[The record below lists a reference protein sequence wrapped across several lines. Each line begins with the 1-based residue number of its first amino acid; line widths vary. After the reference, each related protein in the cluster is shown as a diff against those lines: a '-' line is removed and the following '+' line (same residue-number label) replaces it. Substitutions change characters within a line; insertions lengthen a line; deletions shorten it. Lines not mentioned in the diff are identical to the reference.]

1 MLIEKVK
8 AVVELMNKPKKEA
21 SPIQIAAAVMEVMA
35 LIENGE
41 EVPAEAFAL
50 LPAEIR
56 QGGMLLMLGVIMQ
69 AVTA

>member
-1 MLIEKVK
+1 MLHKRKGSQPDPDRV
-8 AVVELMNKPKKEA
+8 ARR
-21 SPIQIAAAVMEVMA
+21 SSWTVMA